1 MDVTLTVKLI
11 IGDVTRA
18 PNLPP
23 KHIWRRQV
31 VPTAQPWRAEPI
43 DAGESGIGWEHKDAL
58 VEGDEFECRL
68 GGRPHRLTVRAKEET
83 ITAS

>member
-23 KHIWRRQV
+23 KHRWRRQV
-31 VPTAQPWRAEPI
+31 VPTIQPWRAEPI
-43 DAGESGIGWEHKDAL
+43 DAFEPGVGWQYKGAL

-68 GGRPHRLTVRAKEET
+68 GGRLHRLTVRADDT
-83 ITAS
+83 IKPA